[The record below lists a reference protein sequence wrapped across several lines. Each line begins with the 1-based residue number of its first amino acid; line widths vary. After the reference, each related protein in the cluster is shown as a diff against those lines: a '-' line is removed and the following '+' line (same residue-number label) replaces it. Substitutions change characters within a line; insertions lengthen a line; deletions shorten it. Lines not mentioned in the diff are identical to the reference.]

1 DEILEAP
8 IDPDD
13 IPVFSPPRAP
23 LAQVMADGQTDILLL
38 VMLNGVFFLIAYLGF
53 LRYDLAS

>member
-1 DEILEAP
+1 
-8 IDPDD
+8 
-13 IPVFSPPRAP
+13 
-23 LAQVMADGQTDILLL
+23 MADGQTDILLL